1 MIDTPL
7 GDLVLLGSSFG
18 DGSLEPA
25 VTAVSRKMDLFCDR
39 IQSLDAHTA
48 LFFLVHHASVPRL
61 SYVLRTSPVYKCV
74 DALRAIDDRVHRALI
89 LATNVNIEGEAWM
102 QASLPV
108 RMGGLGVR
116 RVLPLSLPCFIAS
129 LSSSLPLAREICPF
143 WPAAGETDSLVSA
156 IRQFK
161 VVNGVTVVPSG
172 DDATHQRNWDELAS
186 RAQLDGLLASA
197 NQVHRARLLAA
208 SAPHSGAWLHAL
220 PIPSLGLLLND
231 QTVRISVALRLGA
244 PVCEPHPC
252 RCGRQ
257 VDRLGHH
264 GLSCRYSAGRFPR
277 HANLNDVVK
286 RGLTA
291 AGIPSW
297 LEPVGL
303 DRGDGRRPDGITVF
317 PYSRGKCLCWD
328 ATCIDTFSAS
338 AVMESALE
346 PGSAARAAEDRKR
359 ERYSELSERYI
370 FQPLAVETSGVLG
383 PSSGKFLAQLGQR
396 ITSVTG
402 ERRELEWLRQRVSLA
417 VARGNAVSIL
427 ATGAVL

>member
-1 MIDTPL
+1 M
-7 GDLVLLGSSFG
+7 
-18 DGSLEPA
+18 
-25 VTAVSRKMDLFCDR
+25 
-39 IQSLDAHTA
+39 
-48 LFFLVHHASVPRL
+48 
-61 SYVLRTSPVYKCV
+61 
-74 DALRAIDDRVHRALI
+74 
-89 LATNVNIEGEAWM
+89 
-102 QASLPV
+102 
-108 RMGGLGVR
+108 
-116 RVLPLSLPCFIAS
+116 
-129 LSSSLPLAREICPF
+129 
-143 WPAAGETDSLVSA
+143 
-156 IRQFK
+156 
-161 VVNGVTVVPSG
+161 
-172 DDATHQRNWDELAS
+172 
-186 RAQLDGLLASA
+186 
-197 NQVHRARLLAA
+197 
-208 SAPHSGAWLHAL
+208 
-220 PIPSLGLLLND
+220 
-231 QTVRISVALRLGA
+231 RLGA

-346 PGSAARAAEDRKR
+346 PGSAARAAEDCKR

-402 ERRELEWLRQRVSLA
+402 ERRESEWLRQRGSLA

-427 ATGAVL
+427 ATGSVL